1 MAGLLD
7 VYLAAKIS
15 SSCNVFLQKLSR
27 RTCDVVDGGEGGG
40 EVSGSTEVS
49 FCHSFSIFQPFPS
62 IAQSCSYKHCIF
74 TVLVECFLTGSRA
87 KKQRRINLG
96 KSSKNCWE
104 VLLRPIKD
112 S

>member
-49 FCHSFSIFQPFPS
+49 FCRSFPHLSTVSFHRSELFIQTLHFYCTGRMFFNWIKSEKAKENQSQQILEKLLGS
-62 IAQSCSYKHCIF
+62 IAKTY
-74 TVLVECFLTGSRA
+74 
-87 KKQRRINLG
+87 
-96 KSSKNCWE
+96 
-104 VLLRPIKD
+104 
-112 S
+112 